1 MLFPQ
6 EDDRPMPDCT
16 VCGEYYSPGRYR
28 FSRRLLRPGHVD
40 LSEAHH
46 SALRLRAA
54 WRLADCLQCGGS
66 YGRGDY
72 ASHVLEERHQL
83 AIKGRECRVCGG
95 RYRARRY
102 GEHRVTPQHLEG
114 LSKTRECRICG
125 DSYPVRGYSE
135 HGLTPKHAQI
145 LVERRRAE
153 RHAAYQRRKAREVA
167 P

>member
-46 SALRLRAA
+46 AALRLRAA

-83 AIKGRECRVCGG
+83 AIKGRECGVCGD
-95 RYRARRY
+95 RYLVGTY
-102 GEHRVTPQHLEG
+102 YEHQ
-114 LSKTRECRICG
+114 
-125 DSYPVRGYSE
+125 
-135 HGLTPKHAQI
+135 LTPKHAQI
-145 LVERRRAE
+145 LVQRRRAE
-153 RHAAYQRRKAREVA
+153 RREAYQRRKALEVA